1 MGRARFCG
9 RFDLPKMAPRALPPL
24 SVLPKMAVPRGR
36 VGASLTHFRRAAP
49 PRFRRASRRAP
60 QGGWG
65 ERGKMADVLDL
76 HEPSGEDFAM
86 DEDGDESIHKL
97 KEKAKKR
104 KGRGFGSEEGS
115 RARVREDYDSVEQDG
130 DEPGPQRSVE
140 GWILF
145 VTGVHEEAT
154 EEDIHDKFAE
164 YGEIKNIH
172 LNLDRRT
179 GYLKGYTLVEYET
192 YKEAQAAMEGLN
204 GQELMGQP
212 VSVDWCFVRG
222 PPKGKRRG
230 GRRRSRSPD
239 RRRR

>member
-1 MGRARFCG
+1 MGDAANGGVGGGVHKVFCI
-9 RFDLPKMAPRALPPL
+9 
-24 SVLPKMAVPRGR
+24 SVRGE
-36 VGASLTHFRRAAP
+36 VGQIEGCQAKQLGFR
-49 PRFRRASRRAP
+49 
-60 QGGWG
+60 
-65 ERGKMADVLDL
+65 K
-76 HEPSGEDFAM
+76 
-86 DEDGDESIHKL
+86 SIHKL

-104 KGRGFGSEEGS
+104 KGRGFGSEEGARS
-115 RARVREDYDSVEQDG
+115 RLREDYDSVEQDG

-164 YGEIKNIH
+164 YGEIKNLH

-179 GYLKGYTLVEYET
+179 GYLKGYALVEYET

-204 GQELMGQP
+204 GSELAGQP
-212 VSVDWCFVRG
+212 ISVDWGFVRG
-222 PPKGKRRG
+222 PPKSKRRS

-239 RRRR
+239 RKRH